1 MRHEPV
7 HQIDRP
13 PVRVAASTLMA
24 VAYLVK
30 QNDRDRLHAFL
41 SKHSSAEREAIA
53 QWMTR
58 ESKRHG

>member
-1 MRHEPV
+1 
-7 HQIDRP
+7 
-13 PVRVAASTLMA
+13 MA